1 MPASRKTFGYSLQMS
16 AHRIV
21 QSDFLI
27 LLCKTVIAIRPRIP
41 KRCFKVYRKHRSG
54 EATVAH
60 LSEDGILLRGSVVE
74 KTATNHFV
82 YYFAILLW
90 ENL

>member
-27 LLCKTVIAIRPRIP
+27 LLCKNVIAIRPRIP
-41 KRCFKVYRKHRSG
+41 KTLLHRSG
-54 EATVAH
+54 EATVSH

-90 ENL
+90 ENT